1 MMHMASIKM
10 SRLVALYTALLGSG
24 GIIHIPPPNFYNY
37 EIILL
42 MLRRRN
48 RLLPIPCLP
57 IPWLTMI
64 MFLVERLFIGQD
76 EFTRRILH
84 VLQQH
89 VFLHLAYSNHS
100 VVNLIQFVRASHL
113 RSIPQYMLDYIQHQ
127 SRHGQMFLRSP
138 SNDRQVLYAYT
149 LAVQDMF
156 NDTISLQSID
166 RINEALSQHI
176 QRKNILSEIELFA
189 AFMAIIRCIYSDL
202 RNGRKRLSY
211 CYEDVTFSFP
221 EDAEYYS
228 NPLEI
233 DQRELNDLGC
243 LMLVVKNMV
252 IHSPFFEKIRKEMYD
267 RLLSIFENHEDV
279 KILLLICLKAGIWI
293 GYDPHDLHLL
303 CEILICTNEVGLD
316 FGKYSRFGDS
326 LNHNTQNPDTTNP
339 FNDLVFTSKNTPL
352 SAQLSGPT
360 NELLGELRKHSFEK
374 NI

>member
-1 MMHMASIKM
+1 MHMASIKM
-10 SRLVALYTALLGSG
+10 NRLVALYIALFGSG
-24 GIIHIPPPNFYNY
+24 GFIHIPPPNFYNY
-37 EIILL
+37 RIILL
-42 MLRRRN
+42 MHLRRIN

-57 IPWLTMI
+57 IPCFTMI
-64 MFLVERLFIGQD
+64 MFLVERLFMGQD
-76 EFTRRILH
+76 EFTKRILP

-89 VFLHLAYSNHS
+89 VFLQLAYSNHS

-127 SRHGQMFLRSP
+127 SRHGQMFLLSP
-138 SNDRQVLYAYT
+138 SNKRRVLYAYS

-166 RINEALSQHI
+166 LINEALSQHI

-211 CYEDVTFSFP
+211 CYEDVTFSFQAN
-221 EDAEYYS
+221 AEYFC

-316 FGKYSRFGDS
+316 FGDS
-326 LNHNTQNPDTTNP
+326 PNHDTQNPDIQNP
-339 FNDLVFTSKNTPL
+339 FNDLIFPSNNTPL

-360 NELLGELRKHSFEK
+360 NELLNELGKQF
-374 NI
+374 